1 MALKPNNQNITR
13 TRSLGVI
20 RRWIALDTAS
30 LSSAQ
35 EDEEEIL
42 KVESGVQV
50 VDDIEESRVQENK
63 EVHVEALHGDES
75 EVKMKIDEDETS
87 EKLDI
92 DMNLKEVE
100 SVEEAT
106 ESEQRGECKC

>member
-20 RRWIALDTAS
+20 RRWFLKKNNTIVD
-30 LSSAQ
+30 
-35 EDEEEIL
+35 DIEEIL

-50 VDDIEESRVQENK
+50 VDDIEESRVKENK
-63 EVHVEALHGDES
+63 EVHVEDLHGDES

-92 DMNLKEVE
+92 GMNLKEVE

>member
-1 MALKPNNQNITR
+1 MSLKPDNQNITR

-20 RRWIALDTAS
+20 KRWFLKKNNTK
-30 LSSAQ
+30 
-35 EDEEEIL
+35 DEEEIL